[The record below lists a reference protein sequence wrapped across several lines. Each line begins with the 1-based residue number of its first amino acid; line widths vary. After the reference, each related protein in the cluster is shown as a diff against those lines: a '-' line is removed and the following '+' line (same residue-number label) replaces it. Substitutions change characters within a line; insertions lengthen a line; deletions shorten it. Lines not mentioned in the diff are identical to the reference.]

1 MSSRDIMKS
10 EKVEMLLLL
19 QPLTIIMV
27 NMAMGVAMMTK
38 MMMMMKD
45 IVFFTDFDALSGCRC
60 SFNYFCG
67 FIVALTVHCLKPL

>member
-27 NMAMGVAMMTK
+27 NMAMRVVMMV
-38 MMMMMKD
+38 MMNVRLYFLPTLKH
-45 IVFFTDFDALSGCRC
+45 CRVGC